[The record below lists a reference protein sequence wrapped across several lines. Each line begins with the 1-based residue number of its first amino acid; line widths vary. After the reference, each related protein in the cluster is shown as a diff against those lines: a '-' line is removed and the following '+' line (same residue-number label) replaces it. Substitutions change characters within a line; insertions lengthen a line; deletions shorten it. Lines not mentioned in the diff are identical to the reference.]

1 MNTNSNTYT
10 VIYSAILV
18 IVVAAVLAF
27 AAMSLKPLQDTNVKV
42 ETISK
47 VLVAAEISAPDAK
60 MSNEEVM
67 KTYSSS
73 IKSAILVNGKGEVKG
88 TLSTD
93 AGNIQIYTQSD
104 LKAQNDIIKK
114 IQSGDTKLLDDLRLP
129 VYIFNVNGKDIPVVP
144 CYGAGLWGPI
154 WGYIAFEE
162 DLNTVKGAIFDHKG
176 ETPGL
181 GAEIANLKFSEQFD
195 GEQIRNNSGQF
206 VSIKVVKGGADK
218 DDRNAVDA
226 ISGGTITST
235 ALQTTLYNW
244 LNLYIPYFNNNRVST
259 PAVTIEEE

>member
-47 VLVAAEISAPDAK
+47 VLVAAEISTPDAK

-129 VYIFNVNGKDIPVVP
+129 VYIFNVNGKDIPVQGTRFVTTATLRMA
-144 CYGAGLWGPI
+144 C
-154 WGYIAFEE
+154 IARSVVIPA
-162 DLNTVKGAIFDHKG
+162 LTRKLYLSAACIAI
-176 ETPGL
+176 
-181 GAEIANLKFSEQFD
+181 Q
-195 GEQIRNNSGQF
+195 
-206 VSIKVVKGGADK
+206 
-218 DDRNAVDA
+218 
-226 ISGGTITST
+226 
-235 ALQTTLYNW
+235 
-244 LNLYIPYFNNNRVST
+244 
-259 PAVTIEEE
+259 